1 MVVQEQV
8 SISEQDRLALNIII
22 DSTLPT
28 VINGLIDA
36 INGEMKFDKESIK
49 KKFLCCF

>member
-1 MVVQEQV
+1 MNETDKMAINV
-8 SISEQDRLALNIII
+8 II

-28 VINGLIDA
+28 VIDGLVDA
-36 INGEMKFDKESIK
+36 INGGMKFDKESIK